1 MDLIRS
7 FTLIPILLHTHKLD
21 LTGITNIHPTF
32 HVSHRKPFHE
42 NDSGLFPGR
51 KFEEPGP
58 ICTDEGMWEHVVE
71 KIMDERT
78 RGRGKQYLVRWVGF
92 GPEHDEWILSR
103 LLNNEALDLWEEGK
117 VLS

>member
-1 MDLIRS
+1 
-7 FTLIPILLHTHKLD
+7 
-21 LTGITNIHPTF
+21 
-32 HVSHRKPFHE
+32 
-42 NDSGLFPGR
+42 
-51 KFEEPGP
+51 
-58 ICTDEGMWEHVVE
+58 MWEHVVE